1 MQNTEGVV
9 VVQTGQPRTKQMEHK
24 EEDRLG
30 KNDALQGSV
39 SFFFLNGFFNRENKI
54 TFNTS
59 DGV

>member
-1 MQNTEGVV
+1 MV